1 MKKSKIAAG
10 VLLLAMGLT
19 PVNSGLSYA
28 DDIEETQVETS
39 AEEKDTN
46 KELNDEL
53 IKNTNEEINT
63 QTKDVTDDDKNTNKT
78 EDDLEISDPISE
90 DNQQASADEND
101 FSVDKYID
109 EKVKEIEA
117 TKLYKKASADEIK
130 TFDEVIKK
138 LKAEYEDQGE
148 DKTAEL
154 DEKIEKAQADL
165 GRTVVFA
172 KPVRTRLR
180 VLSKIADNKLAKEKD
195 SELEKANNK
204 AKELIYSK
212 NTSPDDLYTASEN
225 LVKLVGTYTLD
236 KNSLDEIYNKGGYPS
251 DLLETFTEKDYKR
264 GLDELELEKEAYLE
278 DSKRYSE
285 DSLKQL
291 EEGEQL
297 VTNQAQIV
305 KAYKKALEDLKN
317 AEGLDG
323 IKKKINALTQP
334 AYDMESMVIQY
345 NKKVKDR
352 AEAEDKLQK
361 DIEKALDDADFKGN
375 EAYKRTSTKNK
386 DNYKEA
392 YNKLKENK
400 TSENLK
406 ALNDIK
412 KEIKTNTFEAK
423 LAQLRSLINDPDE
436 VSVSDS
442 KLKEIQEKYL
452 KMLDDIK
459 EDETKNLGDLNDFEK
474 DVLPKFYE
482 EVNESS
488 TPRRTP
494 VKQKRKVV
502 TKKSKGKVRTGV
514 ESILPIAGGVA
525 VVAAI
530 ALFLTRKK
538 K

>member
-28 DDIEETQVETS
+28 DDMGDPQVEASTQTETS
-39 AEEKDTN
+39 ENDKTSEDTNTTDEN
-46 KELNDEL
+46 KEL
-53 IKNTNEEINT
+53 
-63 QTKDVTDDDKNTNKT
+63 
-78 EDDLEISDPISE
+78 EISGE
-90 DNQQASADEND
+90 KEMENQQASDTETLADVFSMEKFIND
-101 FSVDKYID
+101 
-109 EKVKEIEA
+109 KVSEISA
-117 TKLYKKASADEIK
+117 TKLYKIA
-130 TFDEVIKK
+130 TFDELDAFNANVEK
-138 LKAEYEDQGE
+138 LKAQSKDLGE
-148 DKTAEL
+148 DKSEDVANKI
-154 DEKIEKAQADL
+154 DEYSKVL
-165 GRTVVFA
+165 GKTVVYA
-172 KPVRTRLR
+172 KPLRTRLR
-180 VLSKIADNKLAKEKD
+180 ILSKIADNKLAKEKD
-195 SELEKANNK
+195 ENLSKANK
-204 AKELIYSK
+204 EAKDLIYAK
-212 NTSPDDLYTASEN
+212 DTSLESLSDAGQ
-225 LVKLVGTYTLD
+225 KLLDILGTYNLD
-236 KNSLDEIYNKGGYPS
+236 NESLEEIYKLDGYPGEV
-251 DLLETFTEKDYKR
+251 LESFTEDDFAR
-264 GLDELELEKEAYLE
+264 GLDELELEKEAYLKDAE
-278 DSKRYSE
+278 RYSE

-297 VTNQAQIV
+297 VTKQAKIV

-323 IKKKINALTQP
+323 IKEKINALTQP
-334 AYDMESMVIQY
+334 AYNMDNMVIQY
-345 NKKVKDR
+345 NKKVKDK
-352 AEAEDKLQK
+352 AESEDKLQK
-361 DIEKALDDADFKGN
+361 DIEKALDDADFKEN
-375 EAYKRTSTKNK
+375 EAYKRTSSENK
-386 DNYKEA
+386 GKYKKA
-392 YNKLKENK
+392 YDKLRESK

-412 KEIKTNTFEAK
+412 EEIKTNTFEAK

-436 VSVSDS
+436 VSVSES

-482 EVNESS
+482 EVNKSS
-488 TPRRTP
+488 TPRQTP
-494 VKQKRKVV
+494 AKQKRKVV

>member
-28 DDIEETQVETS
+28 DDIEQPQVETS
-39 AEEKDTN
+39 VEEKDAN

-53 IKNTNEEINT
+53 NEKTNEELDT
-63 QTKDVTDDDKNTNKT
+63 ETKDVTDDDKNANNN
-78 EDDLEISDPISE
+78 EDELEISDPISE

-101 FSVDKYID
+101 FSVDEYID
-109 EKVKEIEA
+109 EKIKEIEA
-117 TKLYKKASADEIK
+117 TKLYKIASDDEIK
-130 TFDEVIKK
+130 TFYETIEK
-138 LKAEYEDQGE
+138 LKAEYKDQGE

-180 VLSKIADNKLAKEKD
+180 VLSKIADNKLAKEKNN
-195 SELEKANNK
+195 ELDKANNK

-212 NTSPDDLYTASEN
+212 NSNLDDLYKACEN
-225 LVKLVGTYTLD
+225 LVKLVGKYTLD
-236 KNSLDEIYNKGGYPS
+236 ESSLNEIYNKGGYPS
-251 DLLETFTEKDYKR
+251 DLLETLTEKDYER

-297 VTNQAQIV
+297 VTKQAEIT
-305 KAYKKALEDLKN
+305 KKYKN
-317 AEGLDG
+317 AVEELRNASEEKA
-323 IKKKINALTQP
+323 IKEKIDALTGP
-334 AYDMESMVIQY
+334 AYEMDNMVIQY
-345 NKKVKDR
+345 NKKVKEK
-352 AEAEDKLQK
+352 AESEDKLQK
-361 DIEKALDDADFKGN
+361 DIEKALDDADFKEN
-375 EAYKRTSTKNK
+375 EAYKRTSSENK
-386 DNYKEA
+386 GKYEEA
-392 YNKLKENK
+392 YKKLKENK

-406 ALNDIK
+406 ALNEIK

-436 VSVSDS
+436 VSVSET

-459 EDETKNLGDLNDFEK
+459 EDEAKTLDDLNDFEE

-482 EVNESS
+482 EVNKS
-488 TPRRTP
+488 TTPTP

>member
-19 PVNSGLSYA
+19 PVNSVLSYA
-28 DDIEETQVETS
+28 DDIDNPQVETS
-39 AEEKDTN
+39 VEEKDAN

-53 IKNTNEEINT
+53 NKKTNEESDT
-63 QTKDVTDDDKNTNKT
+63 ETKDVTDDDKNTNKT
-78 EDDLEISDPISE
+78 EDELEISDPISV

-101 FSVDKYID
+101 FSIDEYID
-109 EKVKEIEA
+109 EKVKEIET
-117 TKLYKKASADEIK
+117 TKLYKIASDDEIK
-130 TFDEVIKK
+130 TFDEAIEK
-138 LKAEYEDQGE
+138 LKDEYEDQGE

-165 GRTVVFA
+165 GRTVVSA

-180 VLSKIADNKLAKEKD
+180 VLSKIADNKLAKEKNN
-195 SELEKANNK
+195 ELDKANNK

-212 NTSPDDLYTASEN
+212 NSNIDDLYTASEN

-251 DLLETFTEKDYKR
+251 DLLESFTEKDYKR

-297 VTNQAQIV
+297 VTDQAQIV
-305 KAYKKALEDLKN
+305 KDYKN
-317 AEGLDG
+317 AVEELRNASGEKA
-323 IKKKINALTQP
+323 IKEKIDALTQP
-334 AYDMESMVIQY
+334 AYDMDNMVVQY
-345 NKKVKDR
+345 NKKVKEKAD
-352 AEAEDKLQK
+352 EEEKLQK
-361 DIEKALDDADFKGN
+361 DIEKALDDADFKEN
-375 EAYKRTSTKNK
+375 EAYKRTSAKNK

-406 ALNDIK
+406 ALNEIKEEIK
-412 KEIKTNTFEAK
+412 KNTFSSK
-423 LAQLRSLINDPDE
+423 LAELRAAIENPE
-436 VSVSDS
+436 NKSVSDS
-442 KLKEIQEKYL
+442 KFKEIKQEYL
-452 KMLDDIK
+452 DMLDEI
-459 EDETKNLGDLNDFEK
+459 EADETKTLDDLKDFE
-474 DVLPKFYE
+474 DNQLPKYYDRI
-482 EVNESS
+482 NPSKTP
-488 TPRRTP
+488 TPR
-494 VKQKRKVV
+494 KQKRKVV

-530 ALFLTRKK
+530 ALFSTRKK

>member
-10 VLLLAMGLT
+10 VLVLTMGLT

-28 DDIEETQVETS
+28 DDIEDVQVENS
-39 AEEKDTN
+39 VEEKDAN
-46 KELNDEL
+46 KELDGEL
-53 IKNTNEEINT
+53 IKNKDEELNT
-63 QTKDVTDDDKNTNKT
+63 RTKDVTDDDKNTSKT
-78 EDDLEISDPISE
+78 EDELEISDLISE

-101 FSVDKYID
+101 FSVDEYID

-117 TKLYKKASADEIK
+117 TKLYKIASDDEIK
-130 TFDEVIKK
+130 TFDEAIEK
-138 LKAEYEDQGE
+138 LKAEYKDQGE

-165 GRTVVFA
+165 GRTVVSA

-204 AKELIYSK
+204 AKDLIYNK
-212 NTSPDDLYTASEN
+212 NSNLDDLYTASEN
-225 LVKLVGTYTLD
+225 LVKLVGSYTLD
-236 KNSLDEIYNKGGYPS
+236 EYSLDEIYNKGGYPS
-251 DLLETFTEKDYKR
+251 DLLESFTEKDYKR
-264 GLDELELEKEAYLE
+264 GLDELELEKDAYLE

-285 DSLKQL
+285 ELLKQL

-297 VTNQAQIV
+297 ATDQAKIA

-317 AEGLDG
+317 AEGEEG
-323 IKKKINALTQP
+323 INKKIKALTQP
-334 AYDMESMVIQY
+334 AYDMDNMVIQY
-345 NKKVKDR
+345 NKKVKDK
-352 AEAEDKLQK
+352 AEEEAKANEKY
-361 DIEKALDDADFKGN
+361 EKALNDADFKEN
-375 EAYKRTSTKNK
+375 EAYKRTSSENK
-386 DNYKEA
+386 DKYKKA

-412 KEIKTNTFEAK
+412 AEIKTNTFSAK
-423 LAQLRSLINDPDE
+423 LAELRAAIDNPENKSI
-436 VSVSDS
+436 SDS
-442 KLKEIQEKYL
+442 KFKEIKQEYL
-452 KMLDDIK
+452 DMLDEI
-459 EDETKNLGDLNDFEK
+459 EADETKTLDDLKDFE
-474 DVLPKFYE
+474 DNQLPKYYDRI
-482 EVNESS
+482 NPSP
-488 TPRRTP
+488 TPTP

>member
-28 DDIEETQVETS
+28 DDIEETQVENS
-39 AEEKDTN
+39 VEEKDAN
-46 KELNDEL
+46 KELDGEL
-53 IKNTNEEINT
+53 IKNTDEELNT

-78 EDDLEISDPISE
+78 EDELEISDPISE
-90 DNQQASADEND
+90 DNQQAYANENVFSIDE
-101 FSVDKYID
+101 YID
-109 EKVKEIEA
+109 EKVKEIET
-117 TKLYKKASADEIK
+117 TKLYKIASDDEIK
-130 TFDEVIKK
+130 TFDEAIEK
-138 LKAEYEDQGE
+138 LKAEYKDQGE

-204 AKELIYSK
+204 AKDLIYNK
-212 NTSPDDLYTASEN
+212 NSNIDDLYTASEN

-236 KNSLDEIYNKGGYPS
+236 KGSLDGIYNKGGYPS
-251 DLLETFTEKDYKR
+251 DLLESFTKKDYKH
-264 GLDELELEKEAYLE
+264 GLDELELEKEAYLK
-278 DSKRYSE
+278 DSERYSE

-297 VTNQAQIV
+297 VTDQAKIV

-323 IKKKINALTQP
+323 INEKINALTQP
-334 AYDMESMVIQY
+334 AYEMDNMVIQY
-345 NKKVKDR
+345 NKKVEEK
-352 AEAEDKLQK
+352 AESEDKLQK
-361 DIEKALDDADFKGN
+361 DIEKALDDAVFKEN

-412 KEIKTNTFEAK
+412 EEIKTNTFSVK
-423 LAQLRSLINDPDE
+423 LAELRAAIENPE
-436 VSVSDS
+436 NKSVSDS
-442 KLKEIQEKYL
+442 KFKEIKQEYL
-452 KMLDDIK
+452 DMLDEI
-459 EDETKNLGDLNDFEK
+459 EADETKTLDDLKDFE
-474 DVLPKFYE
+474 DNQLPKYYDRI
-482 EVNESS
+482 NQTS
-488 TPRRTP
+488 TPTP

-502 TKKSKGKVRTGV
+502 SKKSKGKVRTGI
-514 ESILPIAGGVA
+514 ESVLPIAGGVA